1 MTRPTS
7 SGGGTLFGPT
17 RADSLRRSV
26 DVGAMPSSPR
36 LKPQLGRAVFSPVG
50 VGMPSEDSSSRRACF
65 ARDEHR
71 VCTGCVCVHWVC
83 VCTVCVCTGCV
94 CALGV

>member
-7 SGGGTLFGPT
+7 SGGSTLFGPT

-26 DVGAMPSSPR
+26 DAGAMPSSPR

-50 VGMPSEDSSSRRACF
+50 VGMPYLVLWDTLCSCEAYGMRPMKKEKMPSEESCSRRAC
-65 ARDEHR
+65 
-71 VCTGCVCVHWVC
+71 
-83 VCTVCVCTGCV
+83 
-94 CALGV
+94 L